1 MSGAVSP
8 DQAEGHSIP
17 RAGSCRIPVQP
28 PSPAR
33 TGRAPG
39 CHCHA
44 LHPPMAWP
52 RLSESTDSPLFQQE
66 NRGTESTTVPPLL
79 SSWLGWS
86 RRARGSVQ
94 RSCSFCPGGEPSNS
108 FPHFW
113 RHPKTQNHKL
123 PEAEKPAL
131 VGTSGGKWL

>member
-8 DQAEGHSIP
+8 DQAKEHSVP
-17 RAGSCRIPVQP
+17 RARSCRLPVQP
-28 PSPAR
+28 PFPAR
-33 TGRAPG
+33 TERAPG
-39 CHCHA
+39 CRCHA
-44 LHPPMAWP
+44 PHPPVAWP
-52 RLSESTDSPLFQQE
+52 RLRVSTDSPLFQQE

-94 RSCSFCPGGEPSNS
+94 RSCSFCPGGEPSNRL
-108 FPHFW
+108 PRFW
-113 RHPKTQNHKL
+113 KHSKTQNPEL

-131 VGTSGGKWL
+131 LDTTAGKWF